1 MGRTVRHPVRKSQG
15 ARLTTD
21 RADREAP
28 IQSRQQPPSLISS
41 NRHVRLFT
49 KQLLCQLSYAGVVVK
64 RSAVIEFDTST

>member
-1 MGRTVRHPVRKSQG
+1 MH
-15 ARLTTD
+15 